1 MYHNVVN
8 FEVFLGLKER
18 YSEEMEVK
26 YVEKHTGG
34 NLMQEVIVEGDILK
48 DGQLAEEYMMDGH
61 WENLFALEVRNEF
74 LRKNYMV
81 KVNSI
86 LIKDYNGI

>member
-48 DGQLAEEYMMDGH
+48 DG
-61 WENLFALEVRNEF
+61 
-74 LRKNYMV
+74 
-81 KVNSI
+81 
-86 LIKDYNGI
+86 